1 MSLIKIN
8 QQGLLGENYSVLISE
23 EEIHQR
29 LIELGDE
36 IVNTFS
42 GEIPI
47 LIGVLNGGFI
57 FLADLIR
64 YINIDCE
71 IDFIR
76 ISSYGDEKES
86 SGHIKVLKPLSADIK
101 GRHVVVVEDIVDSGL
116 SVQFLLKML
125 SAFEPASLRVATLL
139 RKKSRIK
146 IDIPIEFIGFDIEDK
161 YVVGYGLDDRQ
172 IKRNLR
178 AIYIVDNDR
187 DKNSE
192 RLLNADK

>member
-1 MSLIKIN
+1 MSLLKMN
-8 QQGLLGENYSVLISE
+8 QTGLLEDNYSVLISE
-23 EEIHQR
+23 DEIHQR
-29 LIELGDE
+29 LVELGEE
-36 IVNTFS
+36 IGSAFS
-42 GEIPI
+42 GETPI
-47 LIGVLNGGFI
+47 LIGVLNGGFV

-101 GRHVVVVEDIVDSGL
+101 GRHVIVVEDIVDSGL

-139 RKKSRIK
+139 RKKSRMK
-146 IDIPIEFIGFDIEDK
+146 IDLPIEFVGFDIEDT
-161 YVVGYGLDDRQ
+161 YVIGYGLDDRQ

-178 AIYIVDNDR
+178 AIYIVDNNR
-187 DKNSE
+187 D
-192 RLLNADK
+192 

>member
-1 MSLIKIN
+1 MTLKNIDQKSLLEN
-8 QQGLLGENYSVLISE
+8 NYSILISE
-23 EEIHQR
+23 DQIHQR
-29 LIELGDE
+29 LIEM
-36 IVNTFS
+36 
-42 GEIPI
+42 GEDIAGYYDGKIPI
-47 LIGVLNGGFI
+47 LIGVLNGGFV

-125 SAFEPASLRVATLL
+125 AAFEPASLRVATLL
-139 RKKSRIK
+139 RKKSRMK
-146 IDIPIEFIGFDIEDK
+146 IDLKVDFVGFDIEDK

-178 AIYIVDNDR
+178 AIYIVGQ
-187 DKNSE
+187 
-192 RLLNADK
+192 

>member
-8 QQGLLGENYSVLISE
+8 QKGLIGDNYSVLISE

-29 LIELGDE
+29 LVELGDE

>member
-1 MSLIKIN
+1 MIEFSQNEIIN
-8 QQGLLGENYSVLISE
+8 NNYQEYISE
-23 EEIHQR
+23 EKIHVRLKEI
-29 LIELGDE
+29 GAE
-36 IVNTFS
+36 IAETYNN
-42 GEIPI
+42 EKPI

-71 IDFIR
+71 IDFLR

-101 GRHVVVVEDIVDSGL
+101 GRHVIVVEDIVDSGL

-125 SAFEPASLRVATLL
+125 SAFEPKSLKIATLL
-139 RKKSRIK
+139 WKKSRTR
-146 IDIPIEFIGFDIEDK
+146 IDIPIKFVGFEIDDK
-161 YVVGYGLDDRQ
+161 FVIGYGLDDMQ

-178 AIYIVDNDR
+178 SIYVV
-187 DKNSE
+187 S
-192 RLLNADK
+192 

>member
-1 MSLIKIN
+1 MSLIKAS
-8 QQGLLGENYSVLISE
+8 QAKLLGNNYSLLISE

-29 LIELGDE
+29 LVELGE
-36 IVNTFS
+36 EFRSMYN

-47 LIGVLNGGFI
+47 LIGVLNGGFV

-64 YINIDCE
+64 HINIDCE

-101 GRHVVVVEDIVDSGL
+101 GRHVIVVEDIVDSGL

-125 SAFEPASLRVATLL
+125 SAFEPVSLHVATLL
-139 RKKSRIK
+139 RKKSRMK
-146 IDIPIEFIGFDIEDK
+146 IDLPIKFIGFDIEDK
-161 YVVGYGLDDRQ
+161 FVIGYGLDDRQ

-178 AIYIVDNDR
+178 AIYIVNNDG

-192 RLLNADK
+192 RQLNAVK

>member
-1 MSLIKIN
+1 MIEKNQEKIVDNNYRLMISEFEIN
-8 QQGLLGENYSVLISE
+8 QRMV
-23 EEIHQR
+23 EI
-29 LIELGDE
+29 GDE
-36 IVNTFS
+36 ISKKFN
-42 GEIPI
+42 GKIPI

-101 GRHVVVVEDIVDSGL
+101 GRHVIVVEDIVDSGL
-116 SVQFLLKML
+116 SLQFLSKML
-125 SAFEPASLRVATLL
+125 KAFEPGSLSVVTLL
-139 RKKSRIK
+139 RKKSRLK
-146 IDIPIEFIGFDIEDK
+146 TNMKVDYVGFDIDDK
-161 YVVGYGLDDRQ
+161 YVVGYGLDDKQ

-178 AIYIVDNDR
+178 SIYTVEI
-187 DKNSE
+187 
-192 RLLNADK
+192 

>member
-1 MSLIKIN
+1 MIKID
-8 QQGLLGENYSVLISE
+8 QTDIIEKNYTNYISE
-23 EEIHQR
+23 EKIQQR
-29 LIELGDE
+29 LKELGTQIAETYKDD
-36 IVNTFS
+36 V
-42 GEIPI
+42 PI

-101 GRHVVVVEDIVDSGL
+101 DRHVIVVEDIVDSGL

-125 SAFEPASLRVATLL
+125 SAFGPASLKVATLL
-139 RKKSRIK
+139 WKKSRMI
-146 IDIPIEFIGFDIEDK
+146 IDIPIDFTGFEIEDK
-161 YVVGYGLDDRQ
+161 FVIGYGLDDSQ

-178 AIYIVDNDR
+178 SIYIVT
-187 DKNSE
+187 
-192 RLLNADK
+192 

>member
-1 MSLIKIN
+1 MLKVNQDKIVI
-8 QQGLLGENYSVLISE
+8 GNYQEYISE
-23 EEIHQR
+23 EKIHQR
-29 LIELGDE
+29 LRE
-36 IVNTFS
+36 IGEKIAETYKN
-42 GEIPI
+42 EIPI

-116 SVQFLLKML
+116 SVQFLIKML
-125 SAFEPASLRVATLL
+125 SAFGPKSLKVATLL
-139 RKKSRIK
+139 WKKSRTK
-146 IDIPIEFIGFDIEDK
+146 IDIPIEFVGFDIEDK
-161 YVVGYGLDDRQ
+161 FVIGYGLDDMQ

-178 AIYIVDNDR
+178 SIYIVT
-187 DKNSE
+187 
-192 RLLNADK
+192 

>member
-1 MSLIKIN
+1 MN
-8 QQGLLGENYSVLISE
+8 QQEMLGENYSVLISE
-23 EEIHQR
+23 EEIQKR
-29 LIELGDE
+29 LVELGAE
-36 IVNTFS
+36 FKSTYS
-42 GEIPI
+42 GEVPI

-139 RKKSRIK
+139 RKKSRMK
-146 IDIPIEFIGFDIEDK
+146 INLPIDFIGFDIEDK
-161 YVVGYGLDDRQ
+161 YVIGYGLDDRQ

-178 AIYIVDNDR
+178 YIYIVNNDM
-187 DKNSE
+187 D
-192 RLLNADK
+192 

>member
-1 MSLIKIN
+1 MKIREKD
-8 QQGLLGENYSVLISE
+8 QTEILKKNYSVLISE
-23 EEIHQR
+23 
-29 LIELGDE
+29 DE
-36 IVNTFS
+36 IQKRLEEM
-42 GEIPI
+42 GEELTAAYRGRHPI

-64 YINIDCE
+64 YINLDCE

-101 GRHVVVVEDIVDSGL
+101 GRHVIVVEDIVDSGL

-125 SAFEPASLRVATLL
+125 SAFEPASLKFATLL
-139 RKKSRIK
+139 RKKSRMK
-146 IDIPIEFIGFDIEDK
+146 IDIPIDFVGFEIEDK
-161 YVVGYGLDDRQ
+161 YVVGYGLDERQ

-178 AIYIVDNDR
+178 SIYIVD
-187 DKNSE
+187 S
-192 RLLNADK
+192 